1 MSGRPLKELSWS
13 EQAHVHRAESA
24 KRRFTSYF
32 HLKRSEGVTMRCVWL
47 CAGAIIVKDDP
58 ATLPEE
64 LRGIRDLVLMMQ
76 HINMQKG
83 ACIAEPRCAGGVV

>member
-1 MSGRPLKELSWS
+1 MP
-13 EQAHVHRAESA
+13 
-24 KRRFTSYF
+24 
-32 HLKRSEGVTMRCVWL
+32 CVWL

-83 ACIAEPRCAGGVV
+83 ECIAEPRCVEGRV